1 MTIEL
6 LVALITIVTC
16 LGIIC
21 FLTLKDLRSD
31 IYSIQQMFNQK
42 LYSDLTVEEELAKFA
57 DKLDQVSKTMSAP
70 QSPVPSVNKTRKR
83 WKDFSERQKAQIK
96 KAYENSETTGETP
109 EQIVSRLNATFN
121 LNHGFKAY
129 QKVWSD

>member
-6 LVALITIVTC
+6 LVVLIAIVAI